1 MKTLPRAALQLP
13 VNRFNS
19 FAAVVPLS
27 ASATATPFPS
37 TSLFRAPTLVKYH
50 RRSDPLGAFRL
61 YYHGVLL
68 EAPTQCAPADVP
80 QGRGSLPIEYRR

>member
-1 MKTLPRAALQLP
+1 MILPRAAIQLLIP
-13 VNRFNS
+13 HRS
-19 FAAVVPLS
+19 WSCPS

-68 EAPTQCAPADVP
+68 EAPTQSAPADVP